1 MASMELKQSA
11 DDDIGKHL
19 GSNLYIC
26 DCYDAKA
33 IHQKH
38 EANEADG
45 KPDWSIF
52 EPKRDFCLR

>member
-19 GSNLYIC
+19 CSNLYIC

-38 EANEADG
+38 EANEADENLTG
-45 KPDWSIF
+45 LFLNQRGIF
-52 EPKRDFCLR
+52 A

>member
-1 MASMELKQSA
+1 MELKQSA

-19 GSNLYIC
+19 GSNLSIC
-26 DCYDAKA
+26 VCYDAKA
-33 IHQKH
+33 IHQNM
-38 EANEADG
+38 ANEADG

>member
-19 GSNLYIC
+19 CSNLYIC
-26 DCYDAKA
+26 DCYYAKTS
-33 IHQKH
+33 KN

-52 EPKRDFCLR
+52 EPKRNFCPR